1 MVKYISSRIG
11 QMLVTVVLVS
21 FFTYILVDIM
31 PKDQVYA
38 LYGPN
43 ITQEEYEAGYRALDL
58 DKPLLV
64 RYGMWASKVLRGD
77 WGTSYKHHMQVWK
90 LLAPKIAVTLYL
102 SVLSAIVSF
111 AVGILL
117 GAVTAVKRGK
127 WQDTVLTFLAN
138 LCASLPSFVV
148 ALGLLYL
155 FCIRSQLL
163 PTSGFTWPWVDF
175 GKHVRQLAMPLFA
188 LSLSGVASI
197 CRQTRS
203 SMLEVIRQDY
213 IRTARSKGLRE
224 RVVIVG
230 HVMRNALVPVITLL
244 GNRLAYFIGGA
255 MFVENVFSI
264 PGTGSLMVQSINF
277 MDVPVIQAFVV
288 LSAVVISL
296 AYLVTDILYVAVD
309 PRISLD

>member
-31 PKDQVYA
+31 PKDPVYA

-77 WGTSYKHHMQVWK
+77 WGTSYKHHMQVWE

-102 SVLSAIVSF
+102 SVLSAIISF

-138 LCASLPSFVV
+138 LCASLP
-148 ALGLLYL
+148 
-155 FCIRSQLL
+155 
-163 PTSGFTWPWVDF
+163 
-175 GKHVRQLAMPLFA
+175 
-188 LSLSGVASI
+188 
-197 CRQTRS
+197 
-203 SMLEVIRQDY
+203 
-213 IRTARSKGLRE
+213 
-224 RVVIVG
+224 
-230 HVMRNALVPVITLL
+230 
-244 GNRLAYFIGGA
+244 
-255 MFVENVFSI
+255 
-264 PGTGSLMVQSINF
+264 
-277 MDVPVIQAFVV
+277 
-288 LSAVVISL
+288 
-296 AYLVTDILYVAVD
+296 
-309 PRISLD
+309 

>member
-1 MVKYISSRIG
+1 M
-11 QMLVTVVLVS
+11 
-21 FFTYILVDIM
+21 
-31 PKDQVYA
+31 
-38 LYGPN
+38 
-43 ITQEEYEAGYRALDL
+43 
-58 DKPLLV
+58 
-64 RYGMWASKVLRGD
+64 
-77 WGTSYKHHMQVWK
+77 
-90 LLAPKIAVTLYL
+90 
-102 SVLSAIVSF
+102 
-111 AVGILL
+111 
-117 GAVTAVKRGK
+117 
-127 WQDTVLTFLAN
+127 
-138 LCASLPSFVV
+138 
-148 ALGLLYL
+148 
-155 FCIRSQLL
+155 
-163 PTSGFTWPWVDF
+163 DF